1 MFVDESIKEP
11 SKVLAAAKK
20 IRDKSGAKKAA
31 RAQGFTLLD
40 ELEQHKSKCMTKNVN
55 TVEYD
60 MRQFLQQC
68 LDRYVELAG
77 PNVKFKKVSTP
88 FPDDKIARP
97 IMDEAEARGE
107 LQPIASRVLMKVL
120 FAARMARFDLLRATQ
135 GLASRVTKWSPDCD
149 KSLHRL
155 MCYIHT
161 TLDRTMVGFVGD
173 PPEACKTWLFADSDH
188 AGEHD
193 NRSTSG
199 CLLALVGPNTFYP
212 LTAFSKK
219 QTSTAMSSTEA
230 EVTAANL
237 ALRAVG
243 LPSSC
248 LWSVIRH
255 AGGDSTQQRP
265 SRRVETRAK
274 NPKDDYWEHSPF
286 TNQVTRVHVKPR
298 NKLYNPIDSDCP
310 VNLQGLARQRYT
322 IMKTKTGDV
331 EFDLTWDWT
340 TPDADMIYDFE
351 WAGKTVFRIPG
362 PNEVDYGVE
371 SREIR
376 SALTDLN
383 YTGSEKRGDESV
395 YMAGPGSLEVIFLE
409 DNQATIRI
417 LESGRSPSFR
427 HTDKTQRLNL
437 SWLSEQFKRK
447 HFRLVYVGSS
457 LQAADILTKPF
468 TNSEKWESAL
478 RLMGI
483 SSQPLPRKEQQKMKA
498 CAGEPAPSTVSGSQ
512 QRAGEPA
519 CPSVAS
525 HSRVLIEFCCGPDSK
540 LGDRSRKHSK
550 DCYVIRCTEER
561 DVTSRSN
568 RMDIRNEVVRAIES
582 STAQPCPVLIW
593 TSIPC
598 TGGTTWSYV
607 NLQHESAKLK
617 VEYHRHVFEKIWSS
631 MVDFLNLIRH
641 LSPKIAIEW
650 PAHCIYWKF
659 DRVEKFCGKHQLI
672 RVTFDGC
679 MVGIVNKDG
688 ESIKK
693 PWAIQ
698 TDCDSIVTAFD
709 GLSCDGSH
717 NHVQGRG
724 HDLKET
730 ESYSFQMTDMIHR
743 AFIAATSSK
752 PELTTSTAL
761 CAVSLSKSSS
771 TMAYFRRFPEA
782 EVEEADYSAAVEAAG
797 IRPGEPEST
806 AEDVTLG
813 PNGKAWYALTGS
825 IFGSVT
831 RCRVV
836 NEADMISDLTS
847 IMGNTDHSL
856 LAKGY
861 LRDVSP
867 ADAKLLDGVSSFSLR
882 GMVCPGEPE
891 ANFIFAGDS
900 SMALVDMVDG
910 YASTRRNIGEYIKEK
925 PDLLPPGRKTVLGTI
940 SNGVVGC
947 LTSSRASST
956 LLNVCSG
963 GEPLA
968 HLSLSS
974 PTLATIFLGTTASST
989 VIGLTRRW
997 HATPRSAVTQQTI
1010 SWRKGSTP
1018 ISPL

>member
-1 MFVDESIKEP
+1 
-11 SKVLAAAKK
+11 
-20 IRDKSGAKKAA
+20 
-31 RAQGFTLLD
+31 
-40 ELEQHKSKCMTKNVN
+40 
-55 TVEYD
+55 
-60 MRQFLQQC
+60 
-68 LDRYVELAG
+68 
-77 PNVKFKKVSTP
+77 
-88 FPDDKIARP
+88 
-97 IMDEAEARGE
+97 
-107 LQPIASRVLMKVL
+107 
-120 FAARMARFDLLRATQ
+120 
-135 GLASRVTKWSPDCD
+135 
-149 KSLHRL
+149 
-155 MCYIHT
+155 
-161 TLDRTMVGFVGD
+161 MVGFVGD
-173 PPEACKTWLFADSDH
+173 SPESCKTWLFADSDH

-219 QTSTAMSSTEA
+219 QASTAMSSTEA

-255 AGGDSTQQRP
+255 AGGDSTQQKQ

-274 NPKDDYWEHSPF
+274 NPENTKDDYWEHVPF

-322 IMKTKTGDV
+322 VMKTKTGDV

-340 TPDADMIYDFE
+340 TPDADVVNDFQ
-351 WAGKTVFRIPG
+351 WTGKTIFRIPG
-362 PNEVDYGVE
+362 PNEVDYRVE

-376 SALTDLN
+376 SALTDFK
-383 YTGSEKRGDESV
+383 YVGSEKRGGESV

-483 SSQPLPRKEQQKMKA
+483 SSQPAPRKETQNMKA
-498 CAGEPAPSTVSGSQ
+498 CAGEPARSDASGSQ

-525 HSRVLIEFCCGPDSK
+525 DSRVLIEFCCGPDSK

-568 RMDIRNEVVRAIES
+568 RMDIRNEVVQAIES
-582 STAQPCPVLIW
+582 STVQPCPVLIW
-593 TSIPC
+593 ISIPC

-631 MVDFLNLIRH
+631 MVDFLNLICH
-641 LSPKIAIEW
+641 LNPKIAIEW

-659 DRVEKFCGKHQLI
+659 DRGEKFCGKHQLI

-679 MVGIVNKDG
+679 MVGIVDKEG
-688 ESIKK
+688 VPIKK

-717 NHVQGRG
+717 
-724 HDLKET
+724 T
-730 ESYSFQMTDMIHR
+730 Y
-743 AFIAATSSK
+743 
-752 PELTTSTAL
+752 P
-761 CAVSLSKSSS
+761 
-771 TMAYFRRFPEA
+771 
-782 EVEEADYSAAVEAAG
+782 
-797 IRPGEPEST
+797 
-806 AEDVTLG
+806 
-813 PNGKAWYALTGS
+813 
-825 IFGSVT
+825 
-831 RCRVV
+831 
-836 NEADMISDLTS
+836 
-847 IMGNTDHSL
+847 
-856 LAKGY
+856 
-861 LRDVSP
+861 
-867 ADAKLLDGVSSFSLR
+867 
-882 GMVCPGEPE
+882 CP
-891 ANFIFAGDS
+891 
-900 SMALVDMVDG
+900 
-910 YASTRRNIGEYIKEK
+910 R
-925 PDLLPPGRKTVLGTI
+925 
-940 SNGVVGC
+940 
-947 LTSSRASST
+947 
-956 LLNVCSG
+956 
-963 GEPLA
+963 
-968 HLSLSS
+968 
-974 PTLATIFLGTTASST
+974 
-989 VIGLTRRW
+989 
-997 HATPRSAVTQQTI
+997 
-1010 SWRKGSTP
+1010 
-1018 ISPL
+1018 

>member
-1 MFVDESIKEP
+1 
-11 SKVLAAAKK
+11 
-20 IRDKSGAKKAA
+20 
-31 RAQGFTLLD
+31 
-40 ELEQHKSKCMTKNVN
+40 
-55 TVEYD
+55 
-60 MRQFLQQC
+60 
-68 LDRYVELAG
+68 
-77 PNVKFKKVSTP
+77 
-88 FPDDKIARP
+88 
-97 IMDEAEARGE
+97 
-107 LQPIASRVLMKVL
+107 
-120 FAARMARFDLLRATQ
+120 
-135 GLASRVTKWSPDCD
+135 
-149 KSLHRL
+149 
-155 MCYIHT
+155 
-161 TLDRTMVGFVGD
+161 
-173 PPEACKTWLFADSDH
+173 
-188 AGEHD
+188 
-193 NRSTSG
+193 
-199 CLLALVGPNTFYP
+199 
-212 LTAFSKK
+212 
-219 QTSTAMSSTEA
+219 
-230 EVTAANL
+230 
-237 ALRAVG
+237 
-243 LPSSC
+243 
-248 LWSVIRH
+248 
-255 AGGDSTQQRP
+255 
-265 SRRVETRAK
+265 
-274 NPKDDYWEHSPF
+274 
-286 TNQVTRVHVKPR
+286 
-298 NKLYNPIDSDCP
+298 
-310 VNLQGLARQRYT
+310 
-322 IMKTKTGDV
+322 MKTKTGDV

-340 TPDADMIYDFE
+340 TPDADVVNDFE
-351 WAGKTVFRIPG
+351 WTGKTVFRIPG

-376 SALTDLN
+376 SALTDFK
-383 YTGSEKRGDESV
+383 YIGSEKRGDESV

-498 CAGEPAPSTVSGSQ
+498 CAGEPVPSTASGSQ
-512 QRAGEPA
+512 HRAGEPA

-540 LGDRSRKHSK
+540 LGDRSRKYSK

-568 RMDIRNEVVRAIES
+568 IMDIRNEVVRAIES
-582 STAQPCPVLIW
+582 STIQPCPVLIW
-593 TSIPC
+593 ISIPC

-672 RVTFDGC
+672 RVSFDGC
-679 MVGIVNKDG
+679 MVGIVDKEG
-688 ESIKK
+688 EPIKK

-717 NHVQGRG
+717 THVQGRG

-730 ESYSFQMTDMIHR
+730 ETYSFQMTDMIHR

-752 PELTTSTAL
+752 LKSTTTTAL
-761 CAVSLSKSSS
+761 CAVSLSTAS
-771 TMAYFRRFPEA
+771 TMAYYRRFPEA
-782 EVEEADYSAAVEAAG
+782 EVEEADYSAAAEAAG
-797 IRPGEPEST
+797 IRPGGPASEP
-806 AEDVTLG
+806 DDTLG
-813 PNGKAWYALTGS
+813 PNGKAWFALTGS
-825 IFGSVT
+825 IFCSVT
-831 RCRVV
+831 QCRVV
-836 NEADMISDLTS
+836 NEADVISDLTS
-847 IMGNTDHSL
+847 LMGHADNSM

-867 ADAKLLDGVSSFSLR
+867 EDARLLDGVSNFSLR

-900 SMALVDMVDG
+900 SLALVDMVDG
-910 YASTRRNIGEYIKEK
+910 FASTRRNIGEYIKEK
-925 PDLLPPGRKTVLGTI
+925 PDLLPPGRKTVWHDLKWGRGLPDIIKGFEHSLDCLQRRGTSRPAIIVISYAGNDIFGNYGFIHCDWLNQEMACYSQKRRDAANNLMEERVNTHFTALNDLVKLTTRADVGNIVLVMPWYGRGYGLHPDYDRQMIREAEALRKRGLCVLDATSLIKCTTRYDGQHMENTEHNRLQSIRFYSEAGALGY
-940 SNGVVGC
+940 
-947 LTSSRASST
+947 
-956 LLNVCSG
+956 
-963 GEPLA
+963 
-968 HLSLSS
+968 HLFRL
-974 PTLATIFLGTTASST
+974 
-989 VIGLTRRW
+989 
-997 HATPRSAVTQQTI
+997 RSCKALMK
-1010 SWRKGSTP
+1010 WPK
-1018 ISPL
+1018 